1 VDARRRDER
10 FMRMAIAEA
19 RKGEGRTSPNPTVGA
34 VLAVDDKVLAR
45 TYHERAGEPHA
56 EVRCLS
62 AVSGRVPR
70 HATLYVT
77 MEPCS
82 SIGKTGRCTDAIID
96 AGVSSVVIGTI
107 DPNPQ
112 HNGRG
117 IKALQRAGVSV
128 RAGILHDDCA
138 KLNEAFNKW
147 IVSRMPLVIVKCG
160 MSLDGRLTRL
170 PGEGPWITST
180 AARRDGRLLRSRVDA
195 VLVGAET
202 IRADN
207 PRLTVRGG
215 RSKAQPWRV
224 ILTRSGKLPTDHH
237 VFNDR
242 NKSRTVIYRS
252 QPLKAVLRDL
262 GKKKILSVLI
272 EGGGEVLGQA
282 LDSRLI
288 DKVQVYIGPLF
299 SGGPTLAFSG
309 RGASSTQSAL
319 RLERISYRKFGD
331 DIRVTGYPTTLSAKG
346 EPE

>member
-1 VDARRRDER
+1 
-10 FMRMAIAEA
+10 
-19 RKGEGRTSPNPTVGA
+19 
-34 VLAVDDKVLAR
+34 
-45 TYHERAGEPHA
+45 
-56 EVRCLS
+56 
-62 AVSGRVPR
+62 
-70 HATLYVT
+70 
-77 MEPCS
+77 
-82 SIGKTGRCTDAIID
+82 
-96 AGVSSVVIGTI
+96 
-107 DPNPQ
+107 
-112 HNGRG
+112 
-117 IKALQRAGVSV
+117 
-128 RAGILHDDCA
+128 
-138 KLNEAFNKW
+138 
-147 IVSRMPLVIVKCG
+147 
-160 MSLDGRLTRL
+160 
-170 PGEGPWITST
+170 
-180 AARRDGRLLRSRVDA
+180 
-195 VLVGAET
+195 LVGAET